1 MEEYDNYIEN
11 LDGKTEKESKAQFNT
26 HKDLED
32 HMDKID
38 LTHMLKDK
46 VLRMKDCPLDN
57 FDFETLHINS
67 EIIKKYMIKDAEAT
81 L

>member
-1 MEEYDNYIEN
+1 MEEYELYIEN
-11 LDGKTEKESKAQFNT
+11 LDGKAEKESKAQFNA

-38 LTHMLKDK
+38 LTHLLKDK
-46 VLRMKDCPLDN
+46 ILRMKECPLDN
-57 FDFETLHINS
+57 FDFKTLHINS
-67 EIIKKYMIKDAEAT
+67 EIIKSYMIKDAEET